1 MYCCKYCSKHAK
13 DMRSRGTLLD
23 SIDDMERMD
32 ANAKERVGDQ

>member
-1 MYCCKYCSKHAK
+1 MYCCKYCSKPGK

-23 SIDDMERMD
+23 GIDDMERMD